1 MEQESQP
8 YLKHKISRVCSR
20 EDLLSD
26 SPNKSYY
33 LKAIETQK
41 GSFITLDPNQD
52 GLESSFYKLVM
63 NRTSPFEKVSH
74 HLINFINCMG
84 KSLMDFH
91 NRFPQGPPLPDRR
104 VNLPKRP
111 ANSTLPSLLE
121 KYTLIFDLDETLIH
135 YNIKSAPTDSPV
147 HPFSNIKPF
156 SQMNAKQVVKVE
168 RSH

>member
-1 MEQESQP
+1 MDQESHP
-8 YLKHKISRVCSR
+8 YIKHKISRGCSR
-20 EDLLSD
+20 EDMMTD
-26 SPNKSYY
+26 SATKSYY
-33 LKAIETQK
+33 LKALETQK
-41 GSFITLDPNQD
+41 GSFITLDANQD
-52 GLESSFYKLVM
+52 GLESSFYKLIM
-63 NRTSPFEKVSH
+63 NRTTPHVKISH
-74 HLINFINCMG
+74 FLINFINGMG

-111 ANSTLPSLLE
+111 ANSKFPLLLE

-156 SQMNAKQVVKVE
+156 AQMNAKQVVKVNPT
-168 RSH
+168 H